1 MEEESM
7 KRNMTISRKI
17 AVGALSVVV
26 GCSAATVNPLC
37 ASTAYAETE
46 VKFND
51 ESNISWVVSPVP
63 DDNYT
68 GEMYM
73 YIDAVEEGEK
83 VKKLKSSNKKVA
95 TVKAGSSGVAISYG
109 LRTGSTMISCVVNG
123 VKLSHKFTVKYV
135 CPVSSFK
142 VDGKS
147 VLSTLKKK
155 NVFVTSQT
163 LENKKVTIKAKKGW
177 VITEVRNV
185 KNMKSRTA
193 KVRNKTSYSTTITTK
208 WPYDGIRVKFKNKKT
223 GKEQT
228 VTYRKMYSSD
238 YSQAG

>member
-1 MEEESM
+1 
-7 KRNMTISRKI
+7 MT
-17 AVGALSVVV
+17 
-26 GCSAATVNPLC
+26 
-37 ASTAYAETE
+37 
-46 VKFND
+46 
-51 ESNISWVVSPVP
+51 
-63 DDNYT
+63 
-68 GEMYM
+68 
-73 YIDAVEEGEK
+73 
-83 VKKLKSSNKKVA
+83 
-95 TVKAGSSGVAISYG
+95 
-109 LRTGSTMISCVVNG
+109 
-123 VKLSHKFTVKYV
+123 
-135 CPVSSFK
+135 SFK
-142 VDGKS
+142 VDRKS

>member
-26 GCSAATVNPLC
+26 GCSAATVNLLC

-73 YIDAVEEGEK
+73 YIDAVEEGAK
-83 VKKLKSSNKKVA
+83 VKKLKLA
-95 TVKAGSSGVAISYG
+95 AA
-109 LRTGSTMISCVVNG
+109 
-123 VKLSHKFTVKYV
+123 
-135 CPVSSFK
+135 
-142 VDGKS
+142 
-147 VLSTLKKK
+147 
-155 NVFVTSQT
+155 
-163 LENKKVTIKAKKGW
+163 E
-177 VITEVRNV
+177 
-185 KNMKSRTA
+185 
-193 KVRNKTSYSTTITTK
+193 
-208 WPYDGIRVKFKNKKT
+208 WPFPMDCG
-223 GKEQT
+223 
-228 VTYRKMYSSD
+228 
-238 YSQAG
+238 QAAQ